1 MVRPADS
8 VERRIVVEYGRQY
21 AYLYLTDGNGRVID
35 DESFKQPYRLERK
48 ESHEEAKDAYDVI
61 FDWMNDTIN
70 YPTAGLGEADDR
82 PDV

>member
-21 AYLYLTDGNGRVID
+21 AYVYFTDGNGRVLD
-35 DESFKQPYRLERK
+35 DESFKQPYRMERK
-48 ESHEEAKDAYDVI
+48 EAHEEAKDCYDVLY
-61 FDWMNDTIN
+61 DWMNDTIN

-82 PDV
+82 PEV

>member
-21 AYLYLTDGNGRVID
+21 AYLYVTDGDSKVLD

-48 ESHEEAKDAYDVI
+48 ESH
-61 FDWMNDTIN
+61 
-70 YPTAGLGEADDR
+70 
-82 PDV
+82 